1 MDDDATFPEM
11 VAPPTPEPSEEE
23 TDIGIDDEID
33 SVEQVKREKL
43 KQDDVFIS
51 TPSSQKIEKI
61 VNDEPPIDE
70 GVPEVQKIKPPKQVK
85 KKRVMT
91 EEQKQKLAE
100 ARKKGLETR
109 KRNAELKRQA
119 KLEKQREKEI
129 VKAVRKKRI
138 SKLERE
144 LNEND
149 DKVDEPPPPKVVEKE
164 RVVEKEV
171 VKFTREDIDNAV
183 ALGIANYDKQRK
195 LEKQEKKKKR
205 EEEERQRK
213 IFNTVSRAINPQ
225 EDMWRNCF
233 I

>member
-1 MDDDATFPEM
+1 M
-11 VAPPTPEPSEEE
+11 VDPKE
-23 TDIGIDDEID
+23 
-33 SVEQVKREKL
+33 REKL

-119 KLEKQREKEI
+119 KLEKEI

-164 RVVEKEV
+164 RVVEREV
-171 VKFTREDIDNAV
+171 VKFTKEDIDNAV